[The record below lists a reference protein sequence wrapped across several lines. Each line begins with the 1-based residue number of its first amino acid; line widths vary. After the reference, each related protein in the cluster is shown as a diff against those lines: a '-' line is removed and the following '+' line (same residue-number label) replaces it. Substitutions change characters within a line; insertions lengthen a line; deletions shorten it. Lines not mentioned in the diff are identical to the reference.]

1 MKENNLTI
9 TGENIQRVY
18 EWYCLGKFIINRKYQ
33 RKLVWTVEE
42 KADFIDSISRQYS
55 VPLFL
60 IVSVQ
65 DEKTNYYEIID
76 GMQRLDAIFSFI
88 QGEFKLENNEYQG
101 YFDLET
107 MALTKELLDDGKL
120 IQKEP
125 ILPRSICTQI
135 ANYPLP
141 FSVTEFDDEH
151 VEEIFR
157 RINSSGRKL
166 SKQDLRQA
174 GAIGIFSELVRKT
187 SNRVRRD
194 FSTSDIL
201 ELSQMRKISLSN
213 HNLDYGI
220 KLNEVFWVKQGII
233 TIKNMRESMDE
244 QMIGQ
249 LLAYMILGEE
259 VTPSAH
265 TLDVLYGL
273 KKDKKNMIESAEAQ
287 ITQRG
292 SDNIIDEFMQVMNEF
307 EKIFDIADKNFS
319 ELVFNKEGSAKVR
332 SFQILFLAIYSLI
345 EEGKTLSN
353 YELIVK
359 KMNGLAERELGNVGT
374 KEWGAKLRQEKIV
387 AVKAIIE
394 AAFSNVKKSEISRSN
409 IERVENILVESSIE
423 KQMFDL
429 KIGLCSLIPNPQYN
443 KECLSKIVKTL
454 TAMANTKPTK
464 KGYVLLGVADREEHA
479 KKYEQLYHKQARQY
493 NKYYITGIQ
502 DEAEALNISLDTYW
516 EKIRKQIKSEPIT
529 EYAQSYILRNMTPIR
544 YYEKELILF
553 EIEAGNSPLAYDKE
567 YYERNASSVIKVEN
581 ASDAFN
587 ELMKRV
593 ILRTE

>member
-213 HNLDYGI
+213 HNLTYCATSN
-220 KLNEVFWVKQGII
+220 KL
-233 TIKNMRESMDE
+233 
-244 QMIGQ
+244 
-249 LLAYMILGEE
+249 
-259 VTPSAH
+259 
-265 TLDVLYGL
+265 
-273 KKDKKNMIESAEAQ
+273 
-287 ITQRG
+287 
-292 SDNIIDEFMQVMNEF
+292 
-307 EKIFDIADKNFS
+307 
-319 ELVFNKEGSAKVR
+319 
-332 SFQILFLAIYSLI
+332 
-345 EEGKTLSN
+345 
-353 YELIVK
+353 YENL
-359 KMNGLAERELGNVGT
+359 
-374 KEWGAKLRQEKIV
+374 
-387 AVKAIIE
+387 
-394 AAFSNVKKSEISRSN
+394 
-409 IERVENILVESSIE
+409 
-423 KQMFDL
+423 
-429 KIGLCSLIPNPQYN
+429 
-443 KECLSKIVKTL
+443 
-454 TAMANTKPTK
+454 
-464 KGYVLLGVADREEHA
+464 
-479 KKYEQLYHKQARQY
+479 
-493 NKYYITGIQ
+493 
-502 DEAEALNISLDTYW
+502 
-516 EKIRKQIKSEPIT
+516 
-529 EYAQSYILRNMTPIR
+529 
-544 YYEKELILF
+544 
-553 EIEAGNSPLAYDKE
+553 
-567 YYERNASSVIKVEN
+567 
-581 ASDAFN
+581 
-587 ELMKRV
+587 
-593 ILRTE
+593 

>member
-18 EWYCLGKFIINRKYQ
+18 EWYYLGKFIINRKYQ

-42 KADFIDSISRQYS
+42 KVNFIDSISRQYS

-60 IVSVQ
+60 IVSIQ
-65 DEKTNYYEIID
+65 EEKANYYEIID

-88 QGEFKLENNEYQG
+88 QGEFELENNEYKG

-107 MALTKELLDDGKL
+107 MALTKQLMDEGKL

-157 RINSSGRKL
+157 RINASGRKL
-166 SKQDLRQA
+166 TKQDLRQA
-174 GAIGIFSELVRKT
+174 GATGIFSELVRKT

-194 FSTSDIL
+194 FSTSDVL

-220 KLNEVFWVKQGII
+220 KLQEVFWVKQGII

-249 LLAYMILGEE
+249 LLAYMILGKD
-259 VTPSAH
+259 VTPSSH
-265 TLDVLYGL
+265 TLDVLYGA
-273 KKDKKNMIESAEAQ
+273 KKDKKNMMEKAEAQ

-292 SDNIIDEFMQVMNEF
+292 SGNIVNRFMEVMNEF
-307 EKIFDIADKNFS
+307 EKIFDVANKNFS
-319 ELVFNKEGSAKVR
+319 ELVFNKKGSAKVR
-332 SFQILFLAIYSLI
+332 SFQILFLAIYLLMD
-345 EEGKTLSN
+345 EGKIISN
-353 YELIVK
+353 YEKIVE

-374 KEWGAKLRQEKIV
+374 KEWNAKLRQEKII

-394 AAFSNVKKSEISRSN
+394 PAFSNAKKSVISHDN
-409 IERVENILVESSIE
+409 IEKIENILVESSIE

-429 KIGLCSLIPNPQYN
+429 KIGLCNLTSDVQYN

-464 KGYVLLGVADREEHA
+464 KGYVLLGVADRKEHA
-479 KKYEQLYHKQARQY
+479 EKYEKLYKKQARQY
-493 NKYYITGIQ
+493 NNYYITGIQ
-502 DEAEALNISLDTYW
+502 DEVKALKISLDTYW
-516 EKIRKQIKSEPIT
+516 EKIRKQINEEPVNSYT
-529 EYAQSYILRNMTPIR
+529 KSYILRNMTPVT

-553 EIEAGNSPLAYDKE
+553 EIEADSQALDYGKE
-567 YYERNASSVIKVEN
+567 YYERNGSSVIKVES
-581 ASDAFN
+581 ATEAFN

-593 ILRTE
+593 ILKSE

>member
-1 MKENNLTI
+1 MP
-9 TGENIQRVY
+9 V
-18 EWYCLGKFIINRKYQ
+18 
-33 RKLVWTVEE
+33 
-42 KADFIDSISRQYS
+42 
-55 VPLFL
+55 
-60 IVSVQ
+60 VSN
-65 DEKTNYYEIID
+65 T
-76 GMQRLDAIFSFI
+76 
-88 QGEFKLENNEYQG
+88 
-101 YFDLET
+101 
-107 MALTKELLDDGKL
+107 KL

-332 SFQILFLAIYSLI
+332 
-345 EEGKTLSN
+345 
-353 YELIVK
+353 
-359 KMNGLAERELGNVGT
+359 
-374 KEWGAKLRQEKIV
+374 
-387 AVKAIIE
+387 
-394 AAFSNVKKSEISRSN
+394 
-409 IERVENILVESSIE
+409 
-423 KQMFDL
+423 
-429 KIGLCSLIPNPQYN
+429 
-443 KECLSKIVKTL
+443 
-454 TAMANTKPTK
+454 
-464 KGYVLLGVADREEHA
+464 
-479 KKYEQLYHKQARQY
+479 
-493 NKYYITGIQ
+493 
-502 DEAEALNISLDTYW
+502 
-516 EKIRKQIKSEPIT
+516 
-529 EYAQSYILRNMTPIR
+529 
-544 YYEKELILF
+544 
-553 EIEAGNSPLAYDKE
+553 
-567 YYERNASSVIKVEN
+567 
-581 ASDAFN
+581 
-587 ELMKRV
+587 
-593 ILRTE
+593 